1 MKAYSIDLRQKII
14 DVYNE
19 GNISQRQLAKQF
31 RVALSFIQKL
41 LKQYR
46 QTGNIAPK
54 VRRQQTPTKLNPK
67 ELKVLQELVDRNND
81 ATLEELRHQL
91 ASKTGVLIGRST
103 VDRMLRRL
111 NLTLKKKHC
120 MLRKKELKK
129 YNSNG

>member
-1 MKAYSIDLRQKII
+1 MKAYSLDLRQKII

-54 VRRQQTPTKLNPK
+54 VRTQQTPTKLNPK
-67 ELKVLQELVDRNND
+67 QLKVLQELVNTNND
-81 ATLEELRHQL
+81 ATKRGTSSSVSIRYRSCNWSFNGRQNV
-91 ASKTGVLIGRST
+91 ASP
-103 VDRMLRRL
+103 
-111 NLTLKKKHC
+111 
-120 MLRKKELKK
+120 
-129 YNSNG
+129 